1 MQSADDLLIDYDHGL
16 VIATLNRPQARNAFT
31 FDMYERLAAL
41 CEKINGD
48 PSIRALIITGAG
60 GKAFSSGTDI
70 SQFKVFETAEDG
82 WAYEDRIEHV
92 LTTIETCRVP
102 TIAAIPGVCTGGGA
116 AVAACCDLRLA
127 TESLKFGFPIA
138 RTLGNCLSLMNYARL
153 CQLMG
158 PARVKDLIFRARLI
172 DAQEALALG
181 LVSELVASPDD
192 LMAAARQMAETI
204 MNHAPLTM
212 QTCKQALLRLRQD
225 GLNAQDRDLIE
236 ACYMSDDF
244 REGMTAFLE
253 KRPPQWKGR

>member
-1 MQSADDLLIDYDHGL
+1 MQSTDDLRIDQDQGL

-31 FDMYERLAAL
+31 FDMYERLASL
-41 CEKINGD
+41 CERINED

-70 SQFKVFETAEDG
+70 SQFRVFESAEDG

-102 TIAAIPGVCTGGGA
+102 TIAAIPGICTGGGA
-116 AVAACCDLRLA
+116 AVASCCDLRIA
-127 TESLKFGFPIA
+127 TDSLKFGFPIA

-153 CQLMG
+153 VDLIG

-172 DAQEALALG
+172 DAQEALSLG
-181 LVSELVASPDD
+181 LISEIVTTPDE
-192 LMAAARQMAETI
+192 LMVAARAMAETI

-225 GLNAQDRDLIE
+225 GLDAQDRDLIK